1 MRERILT
8 LPVMVAFVLSLIWR
22 QMGSVMDAVREL
34 QQRGQERQRP
44 LSPAMRWAQEYS
56 TAVLIL
62 DGSTLDGLLRQVG
75 LLRDGERPVLAGRM
89 ATLLNA
95 ASLLPQRIWYEE
107 DSRAHDQ
114 TFWERA
120 VAPLEK
126 GTLLLFD
133 LGFTNYGW
141 YDKVTSLGLWFS
153 TRLKTNAVYQV
164 EQVLQHG
171 TPIHDYLIRLGRA
184 NSQCDHLMRLI
195 EVHYQGRWYR
205 YVTNVL
211 DPDLL
216 PAVYVAELYRQ
227 RWRIEDAFNATKRL
241 LGLAYFWVGSI
252 NGIQSKSRSGRLGC
266 CTPFWST

>member
-75 LLRDGERPVLAGRM
+75 LLRDGEGPVLAGRM

-141 YDKVTSLGLWFS
+141 YDKVTSLGLWFI
-153 TRLKTNAVYQV
+153 TRLKTNAVRSS
-164 EQVLQHG
+164 LA
-171 TPIHDYLIRLGRA
+171 RR
-184 NSQCDHLMRLI
+184 
-195 EVHYQGRWYR
+195 
-205 YVTNVL
+205 NV
-211 DPDLL
+211 
-216 PAVYVAELYRQ
+216 
-227 RWRIEDAFNATKRL
+227 
-241 LGLAYFWVGSI
+241 G
-252 NGIQSKSRSGRLGC
+252 
-266 CTPFWST
+266 